1 MKTAIE
7 VHEELQ
13 QTFASGDV
21 EAMLNLFDENC
32 VIREAPD
39 LPFGGDWKGREG
51 VMALTTRMGELFD
64 MVPTPIGTYEVDES
78 RFITHVSMEMTSKA
92 TGVKQTI
99 PILEMYT
106 VKDGL
111 IVEAFPHYWNAGAL
125 TTPVSADDMGLAAEE
140 S

>member
-1 MKTAIE
+1 VKTAIQ
-7 VHEELQ
+7 VHDELQ
-13 QTFASGDV
+13 RTFVAGDV

-51 VMALTTRMGELFD
+51 VTALAARMAELFD
-64 MVPTPIGTYEVDES
+64 MVPTPLGLYEVDDTH
-78 RFITHVSMEMTSKA
+78 FITHVSMEMTSKT

-106 VKDGL
+106 VRDGL
-111 IVEAFPHYWNAGAL
+111 IVEAFPYYWNAGSL
-125 TTPVSADDMGLAAEE
+125 TAPAPAEDGVRHRR
-140 S
+140 